1 MSRPAV
7 ETRQY
12 LAAGT
17 LVAAI
22 STAGSLYFSRGM
34 GLTPCDLCWYQRI
47 FMYPLVVILV
57 IGAYQRN
64 DSLAPIVL
72 SLSVPGA
79 LLAAYHSYIQY
90 ATGGVGSCTV
100 GGGCTAVQYE
110 LLGLSIPNMALL
122 GFLLITGFTIVSTLS
137 SR

>member
-1 MSRPAV
+1 MSRPV
-7 ETRQY
+7 FETRHY

-22 STAGSLYFSRGM
+22 STAGSLYFSLGM

-47 FMYPLVVILV
+47 FMYPLVVILGS
-57 IGAYQRN
+57 GAYQHN
-64 DSLAPIVL
+64 DSLAPIIL

-110 LLGLSIPNMALL
+110 LLGLSIPNMALI
-122 GFLLITGFTIVSTLS
+122 GFLLIIGIAIATVFDG
-137 SR
+137 